1 VTRGQ
6 TITHT
11 NQKQFKKKNK
21 KNNIMKFTP
30 TESIQ
35 IDEIKRRIAEF
46 KNGNKEATMVFL
58 GYPSEVKGLIKK
70 GILKPDYNEVK
81 RVLNWYS
88 LTEFGQQII

>member
-1 VTRGQ
+1 MVTRGQ
-6 TITHT
+6 TI
-11 NQKQFKKKNK
+11 NLKKSIKQKSK

-46 KNGNKEATMVFL
+46 KNGNKKAKMVFL

-70 GILKPDYNEVK
+70 GILKPDYKEAK
-81 RVLNWYS
+81 RVLSWYS
-88 LTEFGQQII
+88 LTELGQQTI